1 MNAKRSSTVVVL
13 SFVLVEF
20 AMAQHIDSVNQMKE
34 VNIVRKQATHM
45 EMKTQNVEL
54 ISSADLQKDA
64 CCNLS
69 ESFMRTGAVD
79 MQYSDGISGA
89 KEIRMLGLAGNY
101 LQSMYENMPG
111 IRGINA
117 TFGMEY
123 MPGPWLQS
131 IQINKGTGS
140 VVNGYEAITGQMN
153 LELKKPQ
160 SAERFFANVYM
171 NQDARTEVNL
181 YGATKLGEKP
191 WYVMGLVHGSVNWV
205 KMDMNKDGFMDNPL
219 HKRFTAMNRW
229 FHLKKDG
236 GMFMLV
242 GDVNFEQR
250 QTGQLAYD
258 FRTDFTKQDAWGN
271 QLNTNHVAL
280 FSKTSFNFSHE
291 SSLGIQWKYTFQDQH
306 GFIADKLLRSREHFG
321 YLNLIYQNEFTEGNT
336 IKVGGSVLVNAV
348 QESLATYSTKRTEIV
363 PGIFSEVTFNPLKKL
378 NIVGGLR
385 VDHHNL
391 FGTFLSPRL
400 HLKWDAL
407 YALTIRASAGRG
419 YRTPNLIADN
429 YAYFFSHRTVQFGQL
444 KPEIAWNY
452 GVSLAY
458 KFNLAFREGWI
469 HVDFYRTDFERQ
481 LVVDLEQRDELNI
494 YTANGKSYSNSLQAE
509 VSYEVAE
516 GFNAKLAYKWDN
528 VKVNYKSGLAIQALK
543 PQHKVLVVLDY
554 NWDKPRLLFT
564 ANFVWYSKSRIPAVH
579 ADEHVHA
586 NYLYTLNMQIT
597 KKIKEQW
604 QVYVGAENMLNQMQ
618 HNPILSAEQPFN
630 KAFDATLIWGPI
642 RGAMVYAGFRFV
654 LK

>member
-1 MNAKRSSTVVVL
+1 
-13 SFVLVEF
+13 
-20 AMAQHIDSVNQMKE
+20 MKE

-79 MQYSDGISGA
+79 VQYSDGISGA

-111 IRGINA
+111 IRGINS

-181 YGATKLGEKP
+181 YGASKLGEKP

-258 FRTDFTKQDAWGN
+258 FRTDFAKQHAWGN
-271 QLNTNHVAL
+271 QLNTNHAAL

-291 SSLGIQWKYTFQDQH
+291 SSLGIQWKYTLSKTSMD
-306 GFIADKLLRSREHFG
+306 LLPISHCVPE
-321 YLNLIYQNEFTEGNT
+321 NI
-336 IKVGGSVLVNAV
+336 SV
-348 QESLATYSTKRTEIV
+348 I
-363 PGIFSEVTFNPLKKL
+363 
-378 NIVGGLR
+378 
-385 VDHHNL
+385 
-391 FGTFLSPRL
+391 
-400 HLKWDAL
+400 
-407 YALTIRASAGRG
+407 
-419 YRTPNLIADN
+419 
-429 YAYFFSHRTVQFGQL
+429 
-444 KPEIAWNY
+444 
-452 GVSLAY
+452 
-458 KFNLAFREGWI
+458 
-469 HVDFYRTDFERQ
+469 
-481 LVVDLEQRDELNI
+481 
-494 YTANGKSYSNSLQAE
+494 
-509 VSYEVAE
+509 
-516 GFNAKLAYKWDN
+516 
-528 VKVNYKSGLAIQALK
+528 
-543 PQHKVLVVLDY
+543 
-554 NWDKPRLLFT
+554 
-564 ANFVWYSKSRIPAVH
+564 
-579 ADEHVHA
+579 
-586 NYLYTLNMQIT
+586 
-597 KKIKEQW
+597 
-604 QVYVGAENMLNQMQ
+604 
-618 HNPILSAEQPFN
+618 
-630 KAFDATLIWGPI
+630 
-642 RGAMVYAGFRFV
+642 
-654 LK
+654 